1 MRVECWF
8 DNNSATLRNR
18 NKLLISSDDVYKNC
32 VKVSILNIEGK
43 TTIEETVV
51 DGYELIKAI
60 QNAMN
65 N

>member
-8 DNNSATLRNR
+8 DDESVTLRNR
-18 NKLLISSDDVYKNC
+18 NKLRISSDDAYVHC
-32 VKVSILNIEGK
+32 VKVAILDVDGG
-43 TTIEETVV
+43 TAIEETVV
-51 DGYELIKAI
+51 DGYELIKAV

>member
-8 DNNSATLRNR
+8 DDESVTLRNR
-18 NKLLISSDDVYKNC
+18 NKLRISSEDGYVHC
-32 VKVSILNIEGK
+32 VKVAILDVEGA
-43 TTIEETVV
+43 TCLEETVV
-51 DGYELIKAI
+51 DGYELIKAV